1 MEKNKLSEKSLFLQR
16 FLAFI
21 VDTLFVVLISSLIA
35 FPFVDNA
42 SIEKLNMEMQE
53 VSENYI
59 NSEIDINT
67 YLAEYSSVVYQ
78 LSRKNGVVS
87 FITIFIEILYFIV
100 YQLYNKGQT
109 LGKKMLKIR
118 VESVD
123 DGELTMN
130 QMIFRVII
138 INSILY
144 GFVSFALSIFA
155 SQSTYFYGILIF
167 ELIQYLVLLIS
178 GLMIMFG
185 KRGLHDLVS
194 HTKVVRIN

>member
-109 LGKKMLKIR
+109 LGKKLLKIR

-138 INSILY
+138 IKSILY

>member
-21 VDTLFVVLISSLIA
+21 VDTLFVVLISSLIS

-109 LGKKMLKIR
+109 LGKKLLKIR

>member
-42 SIEKLNMEMQE
+42 SVEKLNMEMQE

-109 LGKKMLKIR
+109 LGKKLLKIR

>member
-42 SIEKLNMEMQE
+42 SVEKLNMEMQE

-67 YLAEYSSVVYQ
+67 YFAEYSSVVYQ

-109 LGKKMLKIR
+109 LGKKLLKIR

>member
-67 YLAEYSSVVYQ
+67 YFAEYSSVVYQ

-109 LGKKMLKIR
+109 LGKKLLKIR

>member
-87 FITIFIEILYFIV
+87 FVTIFIEILYFIV

-109 LGKKMLKIR
+109 LGKKLLKIR

>member
-109 LGKKMLKIR
+109 LGKKLLKIR

>member
-42 SIEKLNMEMQE
+42 SVEKLNMEMQE